1 MEPGGQLTSWLAEQ
15 AGGESCCPLLW
26 PPASERTAAARAG
39 TSAGTKLAM
48 PVPLQLLEILG
59 ACWWILYLQE
69 KTKQTT
75 QRLGHS
81 GVTRQELPAP
91 WDGGKLLCGEQGVSS
106 RRKESPRIPPLLG
119 MELGVFLCV
128 VQWTQETQ

>member
-1 MEPGGQLTSWLAEQ
+1 MKAVARFCGHLPQRGQLQ
-15 AGGESCCPLLW
+15 PG
-26 PPASERTAAARAG
+26 AG